1 MRMLIDQQSHPLL
14 RVFFL
19 FIASQSKQ
27 KFHPNYACPLL
38 AITLVITYYYR
49 KLNKT
54 ISVKQTQPTSLFES
68 ALVLLNPQTHKPNSM
83 QQQPFA
89 YFKI

>member
-38 AITLVITYYYR
+38 AITLVITYYYLLSR
-49 KLNKT
+49 KLNLNKA
-54 ISVKQTQPTSLFES
+54 IPVKQTQPTSLFEL
-68 ALVLLNPQTHKPNSM
+68 ACTFKPPNTQT
-83 QQQPFA
+83 
-89 YFKI
+89 